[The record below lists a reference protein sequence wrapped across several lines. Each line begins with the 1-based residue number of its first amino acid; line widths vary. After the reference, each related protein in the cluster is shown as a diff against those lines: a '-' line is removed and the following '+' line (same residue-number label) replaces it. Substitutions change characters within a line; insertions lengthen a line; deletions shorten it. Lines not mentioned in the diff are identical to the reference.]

1 MSYPPYRSQHEGS
14 YERDTE
20 RRRGRGDDDRDFRQH
35 GEREGQRFRRDY
47 SESFENEDR
56 PFENRFPGRERG
68 QYGQYEDWE
77 QPRRY
82 GSEGGRWGSESGRW
96 GQGEQSGWQQSSR
109 RFGTPR
115 NEWQSQ
121 PQRYGRFGE
130 GGGYFDEGSRYG
142 EAGRYERF
150 GEGGGYRQDYGQG
163 SGFGEQR
170 WQRFGSESEF
180 GGERGGERGQFG
192 GRFAGRGPKNYR
204 RSDQRI
210 QEEVCDRLT
219 SDPQVDASEIQV
231 TVKDGEITLEGTVSE
246 RRMKRLAEDCA
257 ESISGVQQVHNRLR
271 VEEEGAGRSQGQGSQ
286 GREQQGKEGQGSQ
299 SSTRQQSGRSSG
311 I

>member
-1 MSYPPYRSQHEGS
+1 MSYPPYRNQNEGS
-14 YERDTE
+14 YERDAE
-20 RRRGRGDDDRDFRQH
+20 RRRGRGDDEERDFRQR

-47 SESFENEDR
+47 AESFENEDR
-56 PFENRFPGRERG
+56 PFENRFGGRGER
-68 QYGQYEDWE
+68 GQYEDWE

-82 GSEGGRWGSESGRW
+82 GSEGGRWGR
-96 GQGEQSGWQQSSR
+96 GEQQSEWQQPSR
-109 RFGTPR
+109 RFGAAR

-121 PQRYGRFGE
+121 PQRSGRFGE

-142 EAGRYERF
+142 ESGRYERF
-150 GEGGGYRQDYGQG
+150 GEGGFDESR
-163 SGFGEQR
+163 R
-170 WQRFGSESEF
+170 QRFGSESSDF
-180 GGERGGERGQFG
+180 GGERGSWGGLGRRSESGQ
-192 GRFAGRGPKNYR
+192 FAGRGPKNYR

-231 TVKDGEITLEGTVSE
+231 SVKDGEITLEGTVGE

-257 ESISGVQQVHNRLR
+257 ESVAGVNQVHNRLR
-271 VEEEGAGRSQGQGSQ
+271 VEEEGAGRSQSQ
-286 GREQQGKEGQGSQ
+286 GREQGKEGQTSQ
-299 SSTRQQSGRSSG
+299 SSTRQSSGRSSA

>member
-1 MSYPPYRSQHEGS
+1 MSYPPYRNQYEGS
-14 YERDTE
+14 YDRDAE
-20 RRRGRGDDDRDFRQH
+20 RRRGRGDDERDLRQR

-56 PFENRFPGRERG
+56 PFPGRERG
-68 QYGQYEDWE
+68 QFGGQYEDWE
-77 QPRRY
+77 QPRRF
-82 GSEGGRWGSESGRW
+82 GSESGREGGRW
-96 GQGEQSGWQQSSR
+96 GQGEQSEWQQPSR

-142 EAGRYERF
+142 ESGRYERF
-150 GEGGGYRQDYGQG
+150 GEGGFDESR
-163 SGFGEQR
+163 R
-170 WQRFGSESEF
+170 QRFGSESSDF
-180 GGERGGERGQFG
+180 GGERGSWGGLGRRSESGQ
-192 GRFAGRGPKNYR
+192 FAGRGPKNYR

-231 TVKDGEITLEGTVSE
+231 SVKDGEITLEGTVGE

-257 ESISGVQQVHNRLR
+257 ESVAGVNQVHNRLR
-271 VEEEGAGRSQGQGSQ
+271 VEEEGAGRSQSQ
-286 GREQQGKEGQGSQ
+286 GREQGKEGQTSQ
-299 SSTRQQSGRSSG
+299 SSTRQSSGRSSA

>member
-20 RRRGRGDDDRDFRQH
+20 RRRGRGDDERDFRQH

-56 PFENRFPGRERG
+56 PFENRFPGRGERG
-68 QYGQYEDWE
+68 RYEDWE

-82 GSEGGRWGSESGRW
+82 GSESGRWGSEGGRW
-96 GQGEQSGWQQSSR
+96 GQGEESEWQQSSR

-130 GGGYFDEGSRYG
+130 GGGYFDESSRYG
-142 EAGRYERF
+142 ETGRYERF
-150 GEGGGYRQDYGQG
+150 GEGGGFGQG
-163 SGFGEQR
+163 GGFGEQR
-170 WQRFGSESEF
+170 RQRFGSESSEF
-180 GGERGGERGQFG
+180 GGERGQFG

-231 TVKDGEITLEGTVSE
+231 TVKDGEITLEGTVNE

-271 VEEEGAGRSQGQGSQ
+271 VEEEGAGRSQGQASQ
-286 GREQQGKEGQGSQ
+286 GREQGKEGQQ